1 MNNWLNKYAILKD
14 VVKMELLSVI
24 YTYVVQRILA
34 AAFQYAKNT
43 AQSVDVGLVLTI
55 MAGRIKYA

>member
-24 YTYVVQRILA
+24 YTYVVQKILA

-43 AQSVDVGLVLTI
+43 AQSVDAGLVLTI
-55 MAGRIKYA
+55 MAG